1 MKSRQSRATLFVLS
15 SVVVLAAFGSG
26 DVPAAAIET
35 SLTIPIS
42 GTVDGGA
49 ESVSLSGSVRIV
61 STVVADTTLATPK
74 ERLVVTLVGV
84 SGVGLVSGAKYV
96 ATGEDR
102 LVRQL
107 SVSDHI
113 DVLFPFYR
121 TSPGPGSARSGMASI
136 TLTFDLL
143 SQSLKGATGT
153 LGSPKLPTITR

>member
-1 MKSRQSRATLFVLS
+1 MKSRQSKAARFALS
-15 SVVVLAAFGSG
+15 CVVVIAVGGSG
-26 DVPAAAIET
+26 DVPAAALET

-49 ESVSLSGSVRIV
+49 ESVSLSGSLRIV

-74 ERLVVTLVGV
+74 GRLVITLVGV

-102 LVRQL
+102 LLRQL

-121 TSPGPGSARSGMASI
+121 ISAGPGSARSGMASI
-136 TLTFDLL
+136 TLTFDLIA
-143 SQSLKGATGT
+143 QSLKGATGT
-153 LGSPKLPTITR
+153 FGSPKLPR